1 MTSTPRRG
9 GTYNESVLVLLA
21 IQDERASGLD
31 WAEERARA
39 LLVLVLV
46 RTDWEGRAGSR
57 NNNQLLVGRDPT

>member
-1 MTSTPRRG
+1 
-9 GTYNESVLVLLA
+9 VLVLLA

-46 RTDWEGRAGSR
+46 RTDWEGRAGYR